1 MLTPQEYKIHC
12 YVKQI
17 IESFTKDFVRAP
29 SDFYGN
35 IDNALKVAKNMCETQ
50 VGLNLIYKRPLKKKE
65 IELIHKTAEE
75 HAQFL
80 KSIYELGNGNQ
91 KI

>member
-1 MLTPQEYKIHC
+1 M
-12 YVKQI
+12 
-17 IESFTKDFVRAP
+17 KDFIREP
-29 SDFYGN
+29 SDFYSN

-50 VGLNLIYKRPLKKKE
+50 VGLNLMYKRPLKKKE

-75 HAQFL
+75 HSQFL